1 MHVCKVSWVFESL
14 KHVCIDVLNIQ
25 IAFFNTVKFLSV
37 NTGPFLIAT
46 IFGSETFLKVNFAYC
61 CKLRWISAECW

>member
-46 IFGSETFLKVNFAYC
+46 IGNF
-61 CKLRWISAECW
+61 S